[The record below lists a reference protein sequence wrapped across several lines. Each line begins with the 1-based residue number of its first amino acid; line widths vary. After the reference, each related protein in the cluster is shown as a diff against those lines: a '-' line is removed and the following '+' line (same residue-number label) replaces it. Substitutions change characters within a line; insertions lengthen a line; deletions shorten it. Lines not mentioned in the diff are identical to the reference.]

1 MRIAQ
6 VCYRRYPSPVHIGGG
21 DVRFWQDLG
30 SLAKLGHEVHVLTC
44 DPRMKPTPELEQVA
58 SSVTTLLP
66 LQPPKWSPKYWIAR
80 GFNPETARLAFP
92 DLFQLQSRTTAWLD
106 DLQPDLIWAED
117 ASAVLLCGEHTPIV
131 HSHHDFMFKLR
142 PVRRR
147 SSKKRVRRPDALS
160 MRALEKLEVSLCRSS
175 AVTVCASQSEA
186 DHLRELGIDAVYL
199 PVAGET
205 TPRPDFGDLSSGRLF
220 IFGNPNTAMRAT
232 RHHLA
237 TEIWPIVEKQGLS
250 FEWHQL
256 GKPPAPGQDP
266 SWPWVEEHC
275 TVHGYVPDLASVLRP
290 GDASIMPY
298 PFDTGGRAKFAV
310 SAGYGVVNIAYE
322 ETFKCASEFTH
333 RENCLAAKSPAHFV
347 ELLTE
352 FCSDSTLRRQLSL
365 GSRALYE
372 RHHTM
377 EAQLPTYEGI
387 LGTAL
392 R

>member
-1 MRIAQ
+1 MKIAQ

-21 DVRFWQDLG
+21 DVRFWQDLR
-30 SLAKLGHEVHVLTC
+30 SLTELGHEVHVLTC
-44 DPRMKPTPELEQVA
+44 DPRMQPTAKLEQVA
-58 SSVTTLLP
+58 STVTALHP
-66 LQPPKWSPKYWIAR
+66 QPPPKWSPNHWIAR
-80 GFNPETARLAFP
+80 GFNPETVRLAFP
-92 DLFQLQSRTTAWLD
+92 DLFGLRSQTNAWLD
-106 DLQPDLIWAED
+106 ELRPDLIWAED

-147 SSKKRVRRPDALS
+147 FSKKRLRRPDALS
-160 MRALEKLEVSLCRSS
+160 MRALKNLEVRLCSR
-175 AVTVCASQSEA
+175 AAATVCASQSEA
-186 DHLRELGIDAVYL
+186 DYLQKLGIDALYL
-199 PVAGET
+199 PVTGET
-205 TPRPDFGDLSSGRLF
+205 TPAPDFNDLSSGRLF

-237 TEIWPIVEKQGLS
+237 AEIWPHIERQGLT

-256 GKPPAPGQDP
+256 GQPPRPGMDP

-275 TVHGYVPDLASVLRP
+275 TVHGYVPDLADVLRP

-333 RENCLAAKSPAHFV
+333 RENCLAARAPEHFV
-347 ELLTE
+347 ELLEE
-352 FCSDSTLRRQLSL
+352 FCSDSTLRRHLAE

-377 EAQLPTYEGI
+377 EAQLPSYEGI
-387 LGTAL
+387 LSTAL
-392 R
+392 Q